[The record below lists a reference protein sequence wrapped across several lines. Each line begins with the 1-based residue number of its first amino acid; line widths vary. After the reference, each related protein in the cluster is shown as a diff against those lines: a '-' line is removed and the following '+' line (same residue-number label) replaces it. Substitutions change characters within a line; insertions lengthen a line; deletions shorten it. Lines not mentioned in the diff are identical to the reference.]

1 LNVVILV
8 LSARVDHFQDEFHVA
23 DILPLVLSAITL
35 GITVLACAFRFSAF
49 YSPFRPVITT
59 CSFVLDVVLDN
70 SPTARAPFKIAS
82 LLILSIFW
90 LVFNVFST
98 ARWIHSSF
106 DCSAILAGLS
116 DTRCK
121 DIQALKVFIWVNWV
135 VLLLATLGTLC
146 FSMVQHRNGEKH
158 IWTVSLT
165 RFEPRER
172 NERSMAIAYRISQ
185 LDYLR
190 FSR

>member
-1 LNVVILV
+1 MYRFSVGGNVFFGYLVIVSLNVVILA

-35 GITVLACAFRFSAF
+35 GITVLAFA
-49 YSPFRPVITT
+49 
-59 CSFVLDVVLDN
+59 LDVVLEN

-98 ARWIHSSF
+98 ARWIHFSF
-106 DCSAILAGLS
+106 DCSAIPADFS

-158 IWTVSLT
+158 IWAVSLT
-165 RFEPRER
+165 SFEPRER
-172 NERSMAIAYRISQ
+172 DERSMAIAYRISQ
-185 LDYLR
+185 VDYLR